1 MKLNACIFALMSTAL
16 AALPAH
22 ALTLKLA
29 GQYGYDTDDTRD
41 MLVLKKEY
49 EANTDNDVKVRIF
62 PANQLG
68 DYTQVY
74 EELRRGSIEMAL
86 ITIPSQF
93 DRQLELP
100 YIPYLA
106 KDWNEARR
114 IYSNDSFLFKEMALI
129 NEKLGVK
136 LLAFQPAGFGGLGLN
151 KLPSKGLE
159 DPTSD
164 KSDVLVRVPPM
175 PVYAEPIKNAG
186 FKTVSIPWSDTY
198 TAIQTGVADGWS
210 GGSSILNYDAMRD
223 AIKYY
228 WPVNNWFDVR
238 AWLVSEKA
246 WNKLSEEQRTELQSI
261 IVRIAS
267 ERMQSNEEVE
277 KEYTRKLADHGVTII
292 DVTPEQLE
300 AYSKHAK
307 DVTWPTLEK
316 IYGAETMK
324 KLAE

>member
-1 MKLNACIFALMSTAL
+1 MKLNACIFALMTTAL

-29 GQYGYDTDDTRD
+29 GQYGNDSDDTRD
-41 MLVLKKEY
+41 MLVLKKEF
-49 EANTDNDVKVRIF
+49 EDKTDSDVKVRIF

-93 DRQLELP
+93 DRNLELP

-114 IYSNDSFLFKEMALI
+114 IYSNDSFLFKEMAQL

-136 LLAFQPAGFGGLGLN
+136 LLAFQPAGFGGLGMN
-151 KLPSKGLE
+151 KVPASGLQ
-159 DPTSD
+159 DPASD
-164 KSDVLVRVPPM
+164 KSDVLIRVPPLA
-175 PVYAEPIKNAG
+175 VFAEPIKDVG
-186 FKTVSIPWSDTY
+186 FKSVSIPWSDTY
-198 TAIQTGVADGWS
+198 SAIQTGVADGWT
-210 GGSSILNYDAMRD
+210 GGSSILNYETMRD

-228 WPVNNWFDVR
+228 WPINNWFDVR

-246 WNKLSEEQRTELQSI
+246 WNKLSEEQRVELQSI
-261 IVRIAS
+261 TVRLAT
-267 ERMQSNEEVE
+267 ERMNANEEVE
-277 KEYTRKLADHGVTII
+277 KEYTRKLAEHGVKILE
-292 DVTPEQLE
+292 VTPEQLD

-307 DVTWPTLEK
+307 EVTWPKLEK

>member
-49 EANTDNDVKVRIF
+49 EAKTDNDVKVRVF

-106 KDWNEARR
+106 KDWDEARR
-114 IYSNDSFLFKEMALI
+114 IYSNDSFLFKEMAQI

-151 KLPSKGLE
+151 KLPANGLGDPASEKG
-159 DPTSD
+159 
-164 KSDVLVRVPPM
+164 DVLIRVPPLA
-175 PVYAEPIKNAG
+175 VFAEPIKDNG

-198 TAIQTGVADGWS
+198 SAIQTGVADGWS

-246 WNKLSEEQRTELQSI
+246 WNKLSEEQREQLQAI
-261 IVRIAS
+261 AVRIAS
-267 ERMQSNEEVE
+267 ERMQANEEVE
-277 KEYTRKLADHGVTII
+277 KDYTRKLADHGVTIL

-307 DVTWPTLEK
+307 EVTWPKLEK

>member
-49 EANTDNDVKVRIF
+49 EAKTDNDVKVRVF

-114 IYSNDSFLFKEMALI
+114 IYSNDSFLFKEMAQI

-136 LLAFQPAGFGGLGLN
+136 LLAFQSAGFGGLGLN
-151 KLPSKGLE
+151 KLPANGLE

-164 KSDVLVRVPPM
+164 KGDVLVRVPPM
-175 PVYAEPIKNAG
+175 PVYAEPIKDAG

-198 TAIQTGVADGWS
+198 SAIQTGVADGWS

-246 WNKLSEEQRTELQSI
+246 WNKLTDEQRTELQSI
-261 IVRIAS
+261 VSRIAS

-277 KEYTRKLADHGVTII
+277 KEYTRKLADHGVTIL

-307 DVTWPTLEK
+307 DVTWPKLEK

>member
-1 MKLNACIFALMSTAL
+1 MKLNACIFALVSSAL

-41 MLVLKKEY
+41 MLVFKKEY
-49 EANTDNDVKVRIF
+49 EAKTDNDIKVRVF

-93 DRQLELP
+93 DRNLELP

-114 IYSNDSFLFKEMALI
+114 IYSTESFLFKEMDQI

-136 LLAFQPAGFGGLGLN
+136 LLAFQPAGFGGLGMN
-151 KLPSKGLE
+151 KLPASGLQ
-159 DPTSD
+159 DPASD
-164 KSDVLVRVPPM
+164 KSDVLIRVPPLA
-175 PVYAEPIKNAG
+175 VFAEPIKDSG
-186 FKTVSIPWSDTY
+186 FKSVSIPWSDTY
-198 TAIQTGVADGWS
+198 SAIQTGVADGWT
-210 GGSSILNYDAMRD
+210 GGSSILNYETMRD

-228 WPVNNWFDVR
+228 WPINNWFDVR

-246 WNKLSEEQRTELQSI
+246 WNKLSEAQRTELQSI
-261 IVRIAS
+261 AVRLAS
-267 ERMQSNEEVE
+267 ERMQANEEVE
-277 KEYTRKLADHGVTII
+277 KEYTRKLADHGVQIL

-307 DVTWPTLEK
+307 EVTWPKLEK

-324 KLAE
+324 NLAE